1 MSFDWNT
8 ESNHNNVANYQLSGL
23 PYTGLISFAGVD
35 ETSLILPRVS
45 RWITLQAV
53 TGNVTIY
60 FKAGNDA
67 NGYVLKAGE
76 TLNRL
81 ELRCTKIFAKAA
93 DGNKLYVIAGLT
105 TCNKDTFI
113 DSAKFDY
120 A

>member
-8 ESNHNNVANYQLSGL
+8 ASNHNNVSNYQLSGL
-23 PYTGLISFAGVD
+23 PFTGLISFGDAN
-35 ETSLILPRVS
+35 ETSIELPRVS

-53 TGNVTIY
+53 NGNVTIY
-60 FKAGNDA
+60 FKTGNNA
-67 NGYVLKAGE
+67 NGYVLKSGE

-81 ELRCTKIFAKAA
+81 ELRCTKIFAKAT
-93 DGNKLYVIAGLT
+93 DGDKLYVIAGLT
-105 TCNKDTFI
+105 TCDKDTFI